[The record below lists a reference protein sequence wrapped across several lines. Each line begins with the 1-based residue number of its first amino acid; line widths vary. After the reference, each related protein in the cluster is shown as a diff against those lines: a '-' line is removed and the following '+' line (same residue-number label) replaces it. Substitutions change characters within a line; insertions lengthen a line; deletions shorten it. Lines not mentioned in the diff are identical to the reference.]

1 MNNSILIP
9 DHARLLSQWGV
20 METRDPARACTH
32 LSQLFRPQRV
42 RLHHRGQG
50 ISFQHNRVELAGLA
64 INTLRYG
71 EEVTIDARNNLAD
84 SYLVKFTLNG
94 ASEVTQQRHH
104 YHTRQGTVCVLNPSL
119 PLNDHMSADMEM
131 LIVQFEG
138 RELRDLLAEELGF
151 PLRRP
156 LEFQPLSCSISSNAA
171 SFSRLV
177 RTICDDLADGH
188 SDLLRQETGR
198 QLGRLMMQLLLLELP
213 HSYSEQLRQEDRRP
227 APACVR
233 LAEDYVHAHLD
244 ESILLAGLCTVS
256 GASPRTL
263 QQAFRKYRGM
273 SPMEYIRNARLEQ
286 AHRRLGDPDVTGS
299 VSEIA
304 LDCGFSHLSRFA
316 YAYRERYGELPSV
329 TRSRKRP
336 ARGGA
341 N

>member
-1 MNNSILIP
+1 MDNTILML
-9 DHARLLSQWGV
+9 DHTRLLSAWGV
-20 METRDPARACTH
+20 MDTRDPGRACTH
-32 LSQLFRPQRV
+32 LSQLFRPHRV
-42 RLHHRGQG
+42 RLHHRADAVH
-50 ISFQHNRVELAGLA
+50 FQHNRVELGGLS
-64 INTLRYG
+64 INMLHYG

-94 ASEVTQQRHH
+94 ASEVTQQRNH
-104 YHTRQGTVCVLNPSL
+104 YRTRKGTVCVLNPSL
-119 PLNDHMSADMEM
+119 PLNDHMSEDMEM

-156 LEFQPLSCSISSNAA
+156 LEFQPLSCSLSGGAA

-177 RTICDDLADGH
+177 RTACEDLADGR

-198 QLGRLMMQLLLLELP
+198 QLGRLMMQLLLLEMP
-213 HSYSEQLRQEDRRP
+213 HSYSEQLCREDTRP

-263 QQAFRKYRGM
+263 QQAFRKYRGL

-286 AHRRLGDPDVTGS
+286 AHRRLADIDDGAT
-299 VSEIA
+299 VSQIA
-304 LDCGFSHLSRFA
+304 MDCGFSHLSRFA
-316 YAYRERYGELPSV
+316 RAYRERFGELPSH
-329 TRSRKRP
+329 TRRFRQAHLRRP
-336 ARGGA
+336 
-341 N
+341 